1 MDLTLEQ
8 EMALLTDEEIEEL
21 EDRGVDMDDPEAIR
35 KELEIMDEEAE
46 DRALD
51 SSIAQFEEEEQNREE
66 WSF

>member
-51 SSIAQFEEEEQNREE
+51 SSIAQYEEEEQNREE

>member
-35 KELEIMDEEAE
+35 KEIEIMDAEAE

-51 SSIAQFEEEEQNREE
+51 SGMAQFEEESAREE
-66 WSF
+66 WHY